1 MGVGRMCAF
10 APPTY
15 LYSGSSAD
23 SAAAFAQASDAPRMA
38 FAPRAALVVRAVD
51 LDHDAVDGPLV
62 VGFQPHQRLG
72 DLLVHVDDRVLRALA
87 HVAVLVAVAQLDGF
101 ERSGRCARRH
111 GRAAERPVLEH
122 DLHFHGR
129 IAARVQNLAT
139 EYIDDDAHVASYWIT
154 VDTPRRHARRSITL
168 RSIIACRTHGRGSF
182 DRFTTIVAKR
192 SRASDPSAE
201 DRRGR
206 ETPPAA
212 SLLPAPRATSEGAMF
227 FAEPRV
233 AGRSPIMAARWDRHP
248 PRSIAGLRHRH
259 TE

>member
-1 MGVGRMCAF
+1 MGVGSTWAF

-15 LYSGSSAD
+15 LYSGKLGGFCSSLRA
-23 SAAAFAQASDAPRMA
+23 SQRRAQNGV
-38 FAPRAALVVRAVD
+38 RAQGALVVRAVD
-51 LDHDAVDGPLV
+51 LDHDAVDGPLI

-192 SRASDPSAE
+192 SRASAQTPKTRAAPRNARRSLPPAQVLSLVGWRGVLRQAASGWPPSDHGCAMGPPSAPSHC
-201 DRRGR
+201 R
-206 ETPPAA
+206 PSA
-212 SLLPAPRATSEGAMF
+212 
-227 FAEPRV
+227 
-233 AGRSPIMAARWDRHP
+233 
-248 PRSIAGLRHRH
+248 
-259 TE
+259 

>member
-1 MGVGRMCAF
+1 MLSVPSISIMMPSMARW
-10 APPTY
+10 
-15 LYSGSSAD
+15 SSASSPT
-23 SAAAFAQASDAPRMA
+23 SASAISSFTC
-38 FAPRAALVVRAVD
+38 
-51 LDHDAVDGPLV
+51 
-62 VGFQPHQRLG
+62 
-72 DLLVHVDDRVLRALA
+72 DDRVLRALA